1 MGTRCKLS
9 AGDFSTITGVSVPV
23 LRLLARVRRSHSAR
37 VISVRPLSI
46 PSATPLPAFSCAA
59 APPGPASVL
68 TRRPVRIAGTCREG
82 NADIG
87 TGVCAT
93 ARGHNRSALRNIV
106 AGGSSSTEAAEAGLN
121 VWYCVH
127 CSRVHGVQ
135 HFINHHQWRSYTTP
149 TGFAFNVGK
158 QRCAGNTLVII
169 VVVVDAIIAVIS
181 SAVVTPAEAARQ
193 GPNGPDLHRICR
205 ERGRAGK
212 EGLVRAQVRA

>member
-59 APPGPASVL
+59 PPAPASVL
-68 TRRPVRIAGTCREG
+68 TCRQVRIAGMCREG

-106 AGGSSSTEAAEAGLN
+106 AGGSSSTEAAEAGLS
-121 VWYCVH
+121 VWYCVSLTSTVRA
-127 CSRVHGVQ
+127 CTEC
-135 HFINHHQWRSYTTP
+135 N
-149 TGFAFNVGK
+149 
-158 QRCAGNTLVII
+158 
-169 VVVVDAIIAVIS
+169 IS
-181 SAVVTPAEAARQ
+181 SIITNGGRTLLPRGLLSMLVNSAAQ
-193 GPNGPDLHRICR
+193 ATH
-205 ERGRAGK
+205 
-212 EGLVRAQVRA
+212 